1 MTANLG
7 HVAGAA
13 GRAAAFPARAAASV
27 CRDRLE
33 EAAEAM
39 LAAPGALRAV
49 DRVLAGPVPEEVV
62 RAAVRH
68 RVLERM
74 LSQLAAEGALDEL
87 VSGALESREAQA
99 LVDRIVAS
107 DEMQRVLRDV
117 LTSAE
122 VRHALVD
129 QTAGFS
135 DDVVAGLRRR
145 AARLDERTDHRR
157 AHRPAAYAGIASRA
171 LAFWADAVLCAAL
184 FVSVAGAAALAGWM
198 VGGLRPEWL
207 VGALMSLGFAAL
219 TAGYFVFFWS
229 TAGRT
234 PGMHL
239 LHLRVVVADAPG
251 PPSVARSLVRTAGL
265 ALAIVPLF
273 AGFLPVLFDRRRRGV
288 ADLVAGT
295 AVVYGSRSGE
305 AEATTA
311 AGWAPAP
318 SSR

>member
-1 MTANLG
+1 MTSNLG

-49 DRVLAGPVPEEVV
+49 DRALAGPLPEEVV

-87 VSGALESREAQA
+87 VDGALESREAGA

-107 DEMQRVLRDV
+107 QEMQRVLRDV
-117 LTSAE
+117 MTSPE
-122 VRHALVD
+122 VRHALAD

-145 AARLDERTDHRR
+145 AARLDARADHRR
-157 AHRPAAYAGIASRA
+157 ADRPTAYAGIASRA
-171 LAFWADAVLCAAL
+171 IAFAVDAVLCAAL
-184 FVSVAGAAALAGWM
+184 FISVAGVVALAGWM

-219 TAGYFVFFWS
+219 SACYFVFFWS

-239 LHLRVVVADAPG
+239 LRLRVTVADAPG
-251 PPSVARSLVRTAGL
+251 PPSVGRALLRTAGL
-265 ALAIVPLF
+265 ALAIVPMF
-273 AGFLPVLFDRRRRGV
+273 AGFLPVLFDRRRRGI
-288 ADLVAGT
+288 ADMLAGT
-295 AVVYGSRSGE
+295 AVVYGSSSGE
-305 AEATTA
+305 TAPTTA
-311 AGWAPAP
+311 AEWAPAP

>member
-1 MTANLG
+1 
-7 HVAGAA
+7 
-13 GRAAAFPARAAASV
+13 
-27 CRDRLE
+27 
-33 EAAEAM
+33 
-39 LAAPGALRAV
+39 
-49 DRVLAGPVPEEVV
+49 
-62 RAAVRH
+62 
-68 RVLERM
+68 
-74 LSQLAAEGALDEL
+74 
-87 VSGALESREAQA
+87 
-99 LVDRIVAS
+99 
-107 DEMQRVLRDV
+107 
-117 LTSAE
+117 
-122 VRHALVD
+122 
-129 QTAGFS
+129 
-135 DDVVAGLRRR
+135 
-145 AARLDERTDHRR
+145 
-157 AHRPAAYAGIASRA
+157 
-171 LAFWADAVLCAAL
+171 
-184 FVSVAGAAALAGWM
+184 
-198 VGGLRPEWL
+198 
-207 VGALMSLGFAAL
+207 MSLGFAAL